1 MKKVKNVKQAS
12 RLTGALLARK
22 GAAAP
27 SSASLLLN
35 QQVLNRF
42 PAPEIKSPVTDN
54 KESAVKAQQP
64 RGLSE
69 KKRTHSV
76 EGEVSTGKSDT
87 TKSLKKPAAG
97 KRIAMTLRME
107 EEDHL
112 NLRLFS
118 AHTRKSCQVIIS
130 EALDCYLRENSDKI
144 PLLKV
149 ASQNG

>member
-22 GAAAP
+22 GTAAP
-27 SSASLLLN
+27 SSASLVMN

-42 PAPEIKSPVTDN
+42 SAPEIHPDKTDHKKSAA
-54 KESAVKAQQP
+54 SAEKTN
-64 RGLSE
+64 GSSE
-69 KKRTHSV
+69 EKQVRSV
-76 EGEVSTGKSDT
+76 EEEVSAEKSNFA
-87 TKSLKKPAAG
+87 KSLKKPAAG

-130 EALDCYLRENSDKI
+130 EALDRYLSDNSDKI

-149 ASQNG
+149 ASQNR